1 MGPLDSKKKLH
12 LISWKKISTP
22 KKDDAF
28 DLFAIEAKNTVLL
41 ANSTKEK
48 KKKKLFGAGCYRINT
63 QIKGEGQIL
72 ISRIMLVKKLEKFC
86 RKVKMFLF
94 R

>member
-48 KKKKLFGAGCYRINT
+48 KKKKTLWGRVLSHKYTNQRGGTNPNFKNHAC
-63 QIKGEGQIL
+63 
-72 ISRIMLVKKLEKFC
+72 
-86 RKVKMFLF
+86 
-94 R
+94 